1 MPPELLIL
9 VFSHFTYTDWYY
21 DELPSDGIF
30 CHLPF
35 KDTWFLVKCTRV
47 CRYWQEVILNAPVL
61 WPNVVL
67 HSNVPR
73 HISTAALLK
82 LSGDVPLHLWANDL
96 HDADIEALH
105 RESPRLQYLHYHC
118 SHLNNTN
125 LSASKLVDTPRLRTL
140 IIEVDVNER
149 RRVVLPIVDP
159 QSALPLLQHLKMS
172 DNHFANCTR
181 FFRPTMTSLVLQ
193 STRAVDDSNPSVR
206 DFLRALQDMPLLEVL
221 RIHSILHPTKDT
233 NAQTP
238 RVRLSHLRS
247 ITVHEAALAMTRFL
261 SYLELPAS
269 AFLAKD
275 WVLPLRRILRNPRA
289 HAAHACAMLFAAFV
303 DKLAGKGLTG
313 NLPVTKVLKIVVERY
328 DPSSYQRRSI
338 CLQAGDGADPEPY
351 FAVGEFPGVI
361 PVTAFD
367 ILLSS
372 PHTDFLA
379 RIEELVIIS
388 DKSSIGDPQTPE
400 SLLTH
405 AQQLVGLKSLD
416 LAWTAGIWRWLV
428 NLHRAESGQSP
439 SPLPFPQLRTLT
451 LRGVHFRGVENEAEQ
466 EDFIVLLV
474 AMLKVR
480 RAAGLPALDSL
491 CIHQGA
497 AFDLRKDVRL
507 LKPYARVIELGSEMT
522 PTTNLAA
529 LSRDVAKLNIS
540 ASPSPSP
547 DPDSE

>member
-1 MPPELLIL
+1 MPPELLII

-21 DELPSDGIF
+21 GEFTSQGML
-30 CHLPF
+30 CHVPF
-35 KDTWFLVKCTRV
+35 NDTQYLIRCTRV
-47 CRYWQEVILNAPVL
+47 CRYWREVILNAPLL
-61 WPNVVL
+61 WSNVVL
-67 HSNVPR
+67 HSNVPC
-73 HISTAALLK
+73 HTSTEALLK
-82 LSGDVPLHLWANDL
+82 LSGDVSLHLWANDL
-96 HDADIEALH
+96 QDADIQALH
-105 RESPRLQYLHYHC
+105 RESSRLQYLHYHC
-118 SHLNNTN
+118 NHLNNTN
-125 LSASKLVDTPRLRTL
+125 LSAAKLVDTPRLRTL
-140 IIEVDVNER
+140 IMEVAVNER

-159 QSALPLLQHLKMS
+159 QSALPLLQHLRMIDS
-172 DNHFANCTR
+172 HFANSSR

-193 STRAVDDSNPSVR
+193 STRSVHDSSPSVK

-233 NAQTP
+233 NVQSP
-238 RVRLSHLRS
+238 HVRLPHLRS
-247 ITVHEAALAMTRFL
+247 ITVQEAALAMTRFL

-269 AFLAKD
+269 AFLAED
-275 WVLPLRRILRNPRA
+275 WALPLRILRNPRA
-289 HAAHACAMLFAAFV
+289 HAAHACATLFAAFV

-328 DPSSYQRRSI
+328 DPSSYKRRCI
-338 CLQAGDGADPEPY
+338 CLQAGDGLQPEPY

-361 PVTAFD
+361 PVIAFD

-388 DKSSIGDPQTPE
+388 DKLSIGDPQTPE

-428 NLHRAESGQSP
+428 NLHRTESGQPP

-451 LRGVHFRGVENEAEQ
+451 LRGVHFRGVENEAEP
-466 EDFIVLLV
+466 EDFIVLLG

-480 RAAGLPALDSL
+480 RAAGLPILDSL
-491 CIHQGA
+491 HIHQGT

-507 LKPYARVIELGSEMT
+507 LKPYARVIELGPEMT
-522 PTTNLAA
+522 PTKNLAA
-529 LSRDVAKLNIS
+529 LSRDMEKKLNIS
-540 ASPSPSP
+540 SPPSP
-547 DPDSE
+547 DSDSK